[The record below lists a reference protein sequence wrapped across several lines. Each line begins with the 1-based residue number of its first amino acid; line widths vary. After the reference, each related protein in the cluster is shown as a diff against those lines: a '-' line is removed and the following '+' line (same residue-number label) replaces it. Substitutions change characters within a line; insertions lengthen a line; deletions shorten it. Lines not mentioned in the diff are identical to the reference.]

1 MEQEKTKVEQDQ
13 LGAGRERML
22 EEIRELQ
29 ESVASLPDRD
39 ERTPEEIIGYDEF
52 GLPG

>member
-1 MEQEKTKVEQDQ
+1 MEQEKTKAKQDQ
-13 LGAGRERML
+13 LGVGRERVL

-39 ERTPEEIIGYDEF
+39 KRTPEEIIGFDEF
-52 GLPG
+52 GIPG